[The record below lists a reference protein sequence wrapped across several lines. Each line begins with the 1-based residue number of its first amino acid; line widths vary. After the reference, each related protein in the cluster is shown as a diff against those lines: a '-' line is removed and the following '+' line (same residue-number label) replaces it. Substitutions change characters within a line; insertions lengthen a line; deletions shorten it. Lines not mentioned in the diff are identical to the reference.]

1 MSLSSNNINANLNK
15 PFTFRQELQVGK
27 FKSESNLNFASH
39 VLSSSSGSG
48 YNGKKSLRIE
58 EEKEESSDELVL
70 GSNSS
75 DGFKIISKLEYPN
88 WSRCDN
94 SLRL

>member
-48 YNGKKSLRIE
+48 YKSLRIE

-75 DGFKIISKLEYPN
+75 NGFKIISKLEYPN